1 MKKIKKRQMKMW
13 QAWMKKTM
21 VSGKRT
27 SRISKRMLKVALLLI
42 TPILKKAIKICKGE
56 SKGLQEGLELTIITI
71 CKAQA
76 THTLTLNLLIISMLL
91 DQQAVV
97 FK

>member
-21 VSGKRT
+21 DLGKRT
-27 SRISKRMLKVALLLI
+27 SRISKRMLKVELPLI
-42 TPILKKAIKICKGE
+42 THILKKEIKICKGE

-71 CKAQA
+71 CKGQA
-76 THTLTLNLLIISMLL
+76 THTLTHNLLIISMLL
-91 DQQAVV
+91 DLRAVV